1 VCEASCQPCSIGCC
15 RLYFSFLESSASE
28 LPVAGSPFFLPE
40 NMVHQTINTNIINA
54 ASASSK
60 SNTMTRFFQFFV
72 QFLIVGLLTACVSGP
87 SLDDKSTGEVAFDDT
102 ALLPPV
108 LVQSK
113 SRWVPVRW
121 RELPGWTDDTQ
132 SLHDAWSAW
141 LKSCEKPAT
150 ALSVLCNEVRGL
162 SIASSTEQRAW
173 MVQKLQPYRVES
185 LQGQSQGLL
194 TSYFE
199 PVLLAS
205 RVSRPGFTIPLY
217 KPPAAL
223 SSKSPWYTRQ
233 EMDTLPLAKTQ
244 LRGYEIAYVAD
255 PIDALILHIQGSGR
269 INMIEP
275 DGSRRMVRLAFA
287 GTNEQAYKSV
297 GRWLLDQGGNRDV
310 SWSGIKSWL
319 GQNPQRTN
327 ELLWSNP
334 RVVFFREE
342 AILDAQSGPKG
353 AQGVA
358 LTPGRSIAVDR
369 ASIPYG
375 TPLWLDSE
383 GVGHRLQ
390 KLVFAQD
397 TGSAIVGAV
406 RADYFAGWG
415 ADAGEFANR
424 IKQPLYLWVLWAK
437 VR

>member
-1 VCEASCQPCSIGCC
+1 
-15 RLYFSFLESSASE
+15 
-28 LPVAGSPFFLPE
+28 
-40 NMVHQTINTNIINA
+40 MVHQTINTNIISA

-60 SNTMTRFFQFFV
+60 SNTMTRFLQFFL
-72 QFLIVGLLTACVSGP
+72 QLLIVGLLAACVSGP
-87 SLDDKSTGEVAFDDT
+87 PLDDKPTESTVFDDN
-102 ALLPPV
+102 APLPAIM
-108 LVQSK
+108 VQSK

-121 RELPGWTDDTQ
+121 RELPGWADDAQ

-141 LKSCEKPAT
+141 LKSCEKPTT
-150 ALSVLCNEVRGL
+150 ALVSLCGEVRGL
-162 SIASSTEQRAW
+162 SIASSAEQRAW

-185 LQGQSQGLL
+185 LQGQSEGLL

-205 RVSRPGFTIPLY
+205 RTLRPGFTVPLY
-217 KPPAAL
+217 RPPAGL

-233 EMDTLPLAKTQ
+233 EIDTLPQVKSQ
-244 LRGYEIAYVAD
+244 LRGHEIAYVAD
-255 PIDALILHIQGSGR
+255 PVDALILHIQGSGR
-269 INMIEP
+269 VNMIES

-287 GTNEQAYKSV
+287 STNEQAYKSV
-297 GRWLLDQGGNRDV
+297 GRWLLDQGGSRDV
-310 SWSGIKSWL
+310 SWVGIKNWL
-319 GQNPQRTN
+319 AQNPQRTN
-327 ELLWSNP
+327 DLLWSNP

-342 AILDAQSGPKG
+342 ALPDAQTGPKG

-375 TPLWLDSE
+375 TPLWLTSE
-383 GVGHRLQ
+383 GVGVRFR

-415 ADAGEFANR
+415 AEAGELANR
-424 IKQPLYLWVLWAK
+424 IKQPLYLWVLWPKA
-437 VR
+437 RF